1 MWRRTDAD
9 KYFIEIVQARRTNP
23 VSIDLVR
30 RASIGRIV
38 DRSPW
43 GFHPCGLHININ
55 IFNILRDG
63 EREQR
68 EA

>member
-9 KYFIEIVQARRTNP
+9 KYFIDCASTQDEP
-23 VSIDLVR
+23 SIYRL
-30 RASIGRIV
+30 GTEC
-38 DRSPW
+38 
-43 GFHPCGLHININ
+43 FHPCGLHIN